1 MKKKIFAVVAMAL
14 VLTMLGAQ
22 ALAVTGDLTIKAVK
36 VYSDAEM
43 KNCVG
48 TLPAMTSLLVRSYDS
63 FADIYIDGKICY
75 IDSSSLLHKNIASD
89 YVATLKKGTK
99 VYQCANTSANV
110 IKLNK
115 KYNVKLCAVSGDW
128 ALVQTTGK
136 KGMYGF
142 VKVSKLTNLRVK

>member
-1 MKKKIFAVVAMAL
+1 MKKKIMAILAMAL
-14 VLTMLGAQ
+14 VLTMIGAQ
-22 ALAVTGDLTIKAVK
+22 ALAATGDLTVKSVK

-43 KNCVG
+43 KNCIG

-75 IDSSSLLHKNIASD
+75 IDASALLHKNIASD
-89 YVATLKKGTK
+89 YYATLKKGTL
-99 VYQCANTSANV
+99 VYQRATTSANT
-110 IKLNK
+110 IKLTK
-115 KYNVKLCAVSGDW
+115 KYSVKLCAVSGDW

>member
-1 MKKKIFAVVAMAL
+1 MKKKITAILAMAL
-14 VLTMLGAQ
+14 VLTMIGAQ
-22 ALAVTGDLTIKAVK
+22 ALAATGDLTVKSVK

-43 KNCVG
+43 KNCIG

-75 IDSSSLLHKNIASD
+75 IDSSALLHKNIDSNYA
-89 YVATLKKGTK
+89 ATLKKGTV
-99 VYQCANTSANV
+99 VYQRADKDSNT
-110 IKLNK
+110 IKLTKN
-115 KYNVKLCAVSGDW
+115 YNVKLCAVSGDW